1 MSEREAPIACTLD
14 STSFDQRLNDIRAL
28 MARSLRGSRRDGR
41 HLHLSF
47 APDARAAVEDLVRKE
62 KSCCAF
68 LGFELRATATAVDLT
83 VSVPAHAVGDAEI
96 LLAPFTLPVSR
107 TMREPPSDP

>member
-1 MSEREAPIACTLD
+1 MSEPEVPIACTLD
-14 STSFDQRLNDIRAL
+14 PTSFDQRLNDIRAL

-68 LGFELRATATAVDLT
+68 LGFELKATLAAVDLT
-83 VSVPAHAVGDAEI
+83 ISVPASAAGDVET
-96 LLAPFTLPVSR
+96 LLAPFF
-107 TMREPPSDP
+107 RERL